1 MQGKGL
7 HVLTRLITD
16 LWTWCVLLISN
27 IALIFL
33 IQPEI
38 CGLLLHNSAAVFFV
52 GGTVFSSCKR
62 LWITQQ
68 FVWSYF
74 NDYGKK
80 ENNIFFQNTRKGNT
94 THVISRVVQT
104 GFFLFFILYASSL
117 IQWNLIQHVNST
129 YQCCQNCSNI
139 SSGTWYLTFFPF
151 V

>member
-80 ENNIFFQNTRKGNT
+80 ENNIFFPKYQKGKHHSCNFPSST
-94 THVISRVVQT
+94 NW
-104 GFFLFFILYASSL
+104 FFSTFYFVCIFLDSVEFDTACKFYLSVLPKLF
-117 IQWNLIQHVNST
+117 
-129 YQCCQNCSNI
+129 
-139 SSGTWYLTFFPF
+139 
-151 V
+151 